1 MLLDQPYP
9 ENLPVVPACRD
20 CNESFSLD
28 EEYLACLID
37 CVLAGSA
44 SAAAVKREKIQR
56 LLTEK
61 PALAQRV
68 ANVREILEG
77 QTYFRI
83 EGERVRNVVLK
94 LARGHAHYELSD
106 PKLEEPTT
114 VDFAPLVNFSARD
127 REGFEYVN
135 PPHLFPEVG
144 SRALQRVVASGMTEW
159 IVVQPD
165 RYRYLAIP
173 GDKVEV
179 RMVLSEY
186 LACRVVWANA

>member
-1 MLLDQPYP
+1 MVKAIVFHEYGGP
-9 ENLPVVPACRD
+9 EVLKWEDVEVGDPGPDEVRICHTAVGLNYRDVYYRNGNYGVAEFPA
-20 CNESFSLD
+20 
-28 EEYLACLID
+28 II
-37 CVLAGSA
+37 G
-44 SAAAVKREKIQR
+44 
-56 LLTEK
+56 
-61 PALAQRV
+61 V

-83 EGERVRNVVLK
+83 EGDRVRNVVLK

-106 PKLEEPTT
+106 PKLEEPIT

-186 LACRVVWANA
+186 KEEK